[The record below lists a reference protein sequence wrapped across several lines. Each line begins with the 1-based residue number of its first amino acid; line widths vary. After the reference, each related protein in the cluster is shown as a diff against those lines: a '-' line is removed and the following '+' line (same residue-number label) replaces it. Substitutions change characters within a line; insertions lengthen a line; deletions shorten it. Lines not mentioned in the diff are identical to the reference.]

1 MATKK
6 IVEVIHAWGHPN
18 IQATHPTTIMLTK
31 ERMVTQR
38 GDCIVAVDA
47 DKSVA
52 DLSPE
57 FKRAVKQPNA
67 KVTIELE
74 VDDMKGQITAYG
86 SPELTL
92 NHPNDLVIRTSE
104 FTSDRTL
111 AVKADKSSGQLSR
124 AVVAK
129 LKNPKQQVTLTLTV
143 ETQS

>member
-1 MATKK
+1 MTRKV
-6 IVEVIHAWGHPN
+6 VEVIHAWGHPN
-18 IQATHPTTIMLTK
+18 IQASHPTTIMLTK

-57 FKRAVKQPNA
+57 FKRALKQPNA

-74 VDDMKGQITAYG
+74 VDGQVGQITAYG
-86 SPELTL
+86 SPDLTL
-92 NHPNDLVIRTSE
+92 SHPNDLVIRKSE

-111 AVKADKSSGQLSR
+111 AVKADKSSGELSR
-124 AVVAK
+124 SVVEK
-129 LKNPKQQVTLTLTV
+129 LRNPKQQVTMTLTV
-143 ETQS
+143 ET

>member
-1 MATKK
+1 MTRKL
-6 IVEVIHAWGHPN
+6 VEVVHAWGHPN
-18 IQATHPTTIMLTK
+18 IQATHPTTIMFTK

-47 DKSVA
+47 DKAVA

-57 FKRAVKQPNA
+57 FKRALKQPNA

-74 VDDMKGQITAYG
+74 VDGQVGQINAYG

-92 NHPNDLVIRTSE
+92 SHPNDLVIRKSE

-111 AVKADKSSGQLSR
+111 AVKADKSSGELSR
-124 AVVAK
+124 TVVEK
-129 LKNPKQQVTLTLTV
+129 LRNPKQQVTLTLTV
-143 ETQS
+143 ET